1 MPPHR
6 KGDLPYP
13 FVKWAGGKTQLLP
26 QFEAL
31 YPEGA
36 RVRRYIE
43 PFLGS
48 AAVFFQVRHLF
59 RPKQAVLADGNE
71 ELINVYQAI

>member
-6 KGDLPYP
+6 KSDLPRP

-31 YPEGA
+31 YPEAA
-36 RVRRYIE
+36 RGRRYLE
-43 PFLGS
+43 PFRGS
-48 AAVFFQVRHLF
+48 AAVFFQVRRLL
-59 RPKQAVLADGNE
+59 RPEKAVLR
-71 ELINVYQAI
+71 